1 MIPTPVPA
9 RLKIEANQPPAAPAT
24 RPKINGLPK
33 RRFTP
38 KIAGSV
44 IPSPAE
50 RAAGNAK
57 ALSLA
62 DFVLTPTARV
72 APAWAVIAA
81 VIIALNGSLPSAAI
95 NCDSSKLKM

>member
-1 MIPTPVPA
+1 M
-9 RLKIEANQPPAAPAT
+9 KIEANQPPQAPAA
-24 RPKINGLPK
+24 RPNTNGLPK
-33 RRFTP
+33 RKFTP

-50 RAAGNAK
+50 RAAGKAR

-62 DFVLTPTARV
+62 SFVLTPTARV

-81 VIIALNGSLPSAAI
+81 VMIALNGSLPSAAI
-95 NCDSSKLKM
+95 NCDSSKLKMW